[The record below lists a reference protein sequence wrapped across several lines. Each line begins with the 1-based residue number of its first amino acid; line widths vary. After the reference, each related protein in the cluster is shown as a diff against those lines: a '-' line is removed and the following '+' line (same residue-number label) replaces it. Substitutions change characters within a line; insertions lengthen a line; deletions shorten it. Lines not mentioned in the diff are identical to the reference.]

1 MFSIQELQ
9 SKMKEPLG
17 LNYSGGLNFAF
28 IYSLPAGPYIVKEII
43 MFFFHKIL
51 ACKFRQ
57 LYRGTTTALGGGRG
71 TPYNLSK
78 QQGLRGWLFNSI
90 SCKAFFPSGMTQS
103 HRNPQ

>member
-51 ACKFRQ
+51 ACEFRQ
-57 LYRGTTTALGGGRG
+57 LYRGPTTAWVGGRL

-78 QQGLRGWLFNSI
+78 PQELRG
-90 SCKAFFPSGMTQS
+90 
-103 HRNPQ
+103 